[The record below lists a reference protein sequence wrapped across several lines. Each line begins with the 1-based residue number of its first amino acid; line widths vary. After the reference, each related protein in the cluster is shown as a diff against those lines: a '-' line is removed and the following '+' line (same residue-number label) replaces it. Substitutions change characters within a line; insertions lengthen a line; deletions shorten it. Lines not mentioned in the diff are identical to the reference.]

1 MVKKSFILHID
12 SLSILNEMTDEQAGL
27 LFKSIYNYQTGNEV
41 NLDFAMKMAFAPFK
55 NQFVRDDEK
64 YSEFVSK
71 QKENGKKGG
80 RKQKA
85 KPSQT
90 NPKNPS
96 LFIEPKPSLNDSVS
110 DSKNDSKSKKE
121 IPSEQEFVDY
131 AATQFEKLGKT
142 IAGYEYD
149 VRARY
154 NAWVDNGWRDGK
166 NNSIKV
172 WKSKVNTQMAFFK
185 YIAPTRNIGSITD
198 TYFDTA
204 IKFDPDMDRRNKEY
218 EIELLKTQ
226 NHGRPKND

>member
-1 MVKKSFILHID
+1 
-12 SLSILNEMTDEQAGL
+12 MTDEQAGL

-41 NLDFAMKMAFAPFK
+41 NLDFAMKMAFTPFK

-121 IPSEQEFVDY
+121 IPTENEFYEYASEEFV
-131 AATQFEKLGKT
+131 KLGKNPLN
-142 IAGYEYD
+142 YEYSI
-149 VRARY
+149 RSKY
-154 NAWVDNGWRDGK
+154 QSWVDNGWADGLDTKIK
-166 NNSIKV
+166 N
-172 WKSKVNTQMAFFK
+172 WKSKVKNSIPYFVYMAAPAQTTESGPIFK
-185 YIAPTRNIGSITD
+185 LAAPTN
-198 TYFDTA
+198 
-204 IKFDPDMDRRNKEY
+204 
-218 EIELLKTQ
+218 LL
-226 NHGRPKND
+226 